1 MKKTVLKFGLISG
14 AVLAAMMF
22 ATLPFIDRIGFDN
35 GVIVGY
41 TTMVVAFLFIFFG
54 IRSYRE
60 TVGNGYITFGRAFT
74 VGILITVISCLCYV
88 IAWQILYF
96 NFMPDFLEKYTQYLV
111 EKSRASGSTP
121 EEIAK
126 QVADM
131 EQFKVLYQNPFYNA
145 VITFFIEPFPI
156 GLIITLISAL
166 ILRKRPD
173 EVAHNTELASNP

>member
-111 EKSRASGSTP
+111 EKSRASGSSP

-131 EQFKVLYQNPFYNA
+131 SSLRSFTRIRSTTQSSLSLSSR
-145 VITFFIEPFPI
+145 FP
-156 GLIITLISAL
+156 S
-166 ILRKRPD
+166 D
-173 EVAHNTELASNP
+173 